1 MKTKNEKKKL
11 VFGDDKLW
19 LIYRNPKEA
28 KKKKIEECK
37 SSDSNFPQHPQYKMY
52 HVHQLVLRLCR
63 YCIRLASK
71 LQREG
76 NIEH

>member
-37 SSDSNFPQHPQYKMY
+37 SSDSNFPQHPQ
-52 HVHQLVLRLCR
+52 
-63 YCIRLASK
+63 
-71 LQREG
+71 
-76 NIEH
+76 N

>member
-1 MKTKNEKKKL
+1 MTTCYNRIGINGIYIYEDKEWKKRKL

-37 SSDSNFPQHPQYKMY
+37 SSDSNFPQHPQ
-52 HVHQLVLRLCR
+52 
-63 YCIRLASK
+63 
-71 LQREG
+71 
-76 NIEH
+76 N